1 MILFNNNV
9 IHLDKILLYLNIS
22 EVYLKDLVNELNLS
36 LNGKATIEFQKD
48 KQIKIMLNENVC
60 YLEILHIIYQE
71 SFILK
76 YFDFIIN
83 HHENQPFSV
92 FIEQYYH
99 SVANAYRIKNKA
111 EKFLNQIGLAT
122 TKNQLTGPEYRIRFF
137 IAILHSQYGIRYKAI
152 SDEDIQI
159 AHEFILSSNHAI
171 RPELLTTT
179 TDDFLFFEILLILT
193 WKRRDK
199 PTNLSQWADLPKLK
213 KLFIYQ
219 RLLVYVHENLEKYLD
234 SKFSQEELDYL
245 FLCYCTT
252 NNYLFSDQWSNEDIK
267 ALHQVVFTNENIK
280 SLLTYI
286 HHQLSLGKE
295 IIFTRNFRVT
305 MVYFYKKMILN
316 LQSLFPE
323 SNPFIFNT
331 LSPTQKILFKQVK
344 QMIEDWQVEKN
355 IPFPFTNEQ
364 IFYLAN

>member
-1 MILFNNNV
+1 MNSTYDNFRGNGYFIFNLKEERHMLDNVLESKVRNKILIFMILFNNNV
-9 IHLDKILLYLNIS
+9 IHLVKILLYLNIS
-22 EVYLKDLVNELNLS
+22 EVYLKDLVIELNLS
-36 LNGKATIEFQKD
+36 LNGKETIEFQKD

-83 HHENQPFSV
+83 NHENQPFIV
-92 FIEQYYH
+92 FIEQNYHSVANH

-111 EKFLNQIGLAT
+111 EKFLNQIGLTT
-122 TKNQLTGPEYRIRFF
+122 TKKPTFWSRIPYSFF

-219 RLLVYVHENLEKYLD
+219 RLLVYVHENLEKSLA
-234 SKFSQEELDYL
+234 SKFRQEELDYL

-280 SLLTYI
+280 GLLTYI
-286 HHQLSLGKE
+286 HQQLSLGKE

-305 MVYFYKKMILN
+305 MVYFYKK
-316 LQSLFPE
+316 
-323 SNPFIFNT
+323 
-331 LSPTQKILFKQVK
+331 
-344 QMIEDWQVEKN
+344 
-355 IPFPFTNEQ
+355 
-364 IFYLAN
+364 

>member
-9 IHLDKILLYLNIS
+9 IYLEKILLYLNIS

-60 YLEILHIIYQE
+60 YLEILHIIYQK

-83 HHENQPFSV
+83 NHENQPFSV
-92 FIEQYYH
+92 FIEQNYH

-122 TKNQLTGPEYRIRFF
+122 TKKPTYWSRIPYSFF

-171 RPELLTTT
+171 SPKLLTTT

-199 PTNLSQWADLPKLK
+199 PSNLSQWADLPKLK
-213 KLFIYQ
+213 
-219 RLLVYVHENLEKYLD
+219 N
-234 SKFSQEELDYL
+234 FSSIKDYSSM
-245 FLCYCTT
+245 C
-252 NNYLFSDQWSNEDIK
+252 IK
-267 ALHQVVFTNENIK
+267 T
-280 SLLTYI
+280 
-286 HHQLSLGKE
+286 
-295 IIFTRNFRVT
+295 
-305 MVYFYKKMILN
+305 
-316 LQSLFPE
+316 
-323 SNPFIFNT
+323 
-331 LSPTQKILFKQVK
+331 
-344 QMIEDWQVEKN
+344 
-355 IPFPFTNEQ
+355 
-364 IFYLAN
+364 